1 MIGWEEMFKKAREN
15 RGERR
20 RKSKK
25 FKEREML
32 GRQSVIER
40 FIRRVGGNRKKKDCE
55 KEKKEE
61 RNKENRQYLKEEEN
75 IEYQSPQV
83 RENVSGRK

>member
-40 FIRRVGGNRKKKDCE
+40 FIRRVGGNRKKRIA
-55 KEKKEE
+55 KKK
-61 RNKENRQYLKEEEN
+61 RKR
-75 IEYQSPQV
+75 
-83 RENVSGRK
+83 REIKKTDSI